1 MHYLILGLLL
11 LIVVYAA
18 LRAFINANP
27 KNLAKTMRNIGGGAL
42 LILALFFGATGR
54 FAAAVPLGL
63 FALTL
68 LGRNVA
74 GGFGGFNPF
83 PGGGSKSSGQKSQ
96 VRTET
101 VDMEL
106 DHDTGA
112 MDGRVLSGKFANRS
126 LSSMSEKE
134 LRELL
139 EHCRAKDAQAAQ
151 LVEAFLDRT
160 HAEWRDGSNEKAH
173 SGNTTGGADGP
184 MSREDAFDI
193 LGLQSDA
200 SRADIRRAHRT
211 LMKKLHPDQGGSTY
225 LAARVNQAKDLLL
238 D

>member
-1 MHYLILGLLL
+1 MHYLILALLVLFL
-11 LIVVYAA
+11 LYAA
-18 LRAFINANP
+18 LKSFVNANP
-27 KNLAKTMRNIGGGAL
+27 KDLAKNLRNIGGGAL
-42 LILALFFGATGR
+42 LILAIFLGATGR

-74 GGFGGFNPF
+74 GGFNPF
-83 PGGGSKSSGQKSQ
+83 PGGGKKSAGQKSQ

-101 VDMEL
+101 VEMVL

-112 MDGRVLSGKFANRS
+112 MDGTVLSGEFAGRS
-126 LSSMSEKE
+126 FSSMNEKE
-134 LRELL
+134 LRELFDYCWKND
-139 EHCRAKDAQAAQ
+139 EQAAQ
-151 LVEAFLDRT
+151 LVTAFLDRE
-160 HAEWRDGSNEKAH
+160 HAGWQDGSSQRSH
-173 SGNTTGGADGP
+173 PGGPERP
-184 MSREDAFDI
+184 MSRDDAFDI

-200 SRADIRRAHRT
+200 SRADIRRAHRN

-238 D
+238 G